1 MGEKGSL
8 QNKTYWSTLRKD
20 IARQKWI
27 YILIAVPLIYYFV
40 FKYVP
45 LWYSQTGCCHS
56 PYPDTFP

>member
-45 LWYSQTGCCHS
+45 L
-56 PYPDTFP
+56 